1 MFVKFFLFF
10 SLFAVCFS
18 KEMKVISAK
27 ESLIKLMVLEM
38 ENEKKQKHLIAKK
51 RTILYEVITN
61 K

>member
-1 MFVKFFLFF
+1 MFVKFFLFC

-18 KEMKVISAK
+18 KEMKVISTK

-38 ENEKKQKHLIAKK
+38 ENEKKQKRLIAKK